1 MSTID
6 TINSSSYLFEH
17 TNELFTELTPKA
29 AEFVEGGTL
38 LLNSYVHFDSVQYSR
53 PFKNNVGTG
62 ISLNLNTKTT
72 GRDNPDNNDFAVSLQ
87 RFQNGRFETIGTQS
101 LPNNGGGKVIFRG
114 GFWGGL
120 GRGNLFRLRFSDERD
135 GEFISGVLRAY
146 SVPCYTC

>member
-6 TINSSSYLFEH
+6 TINSKSTPSCLAD
-17 TNELFTELTPKA
+17 ELFTELTPEA

-38 LLNSYVHFDSVQYSR
+38 LLNSYVNFDSVQYSR

-72 GRDNPDNNDFAVSLQ
+72 GRDNPDNNYFAVSLQ
-87 RFQNGRFETIGTQS
+87 RFQNGRFETIATQS
-101 LPNNGGGKVIFRG
+101 LPNNGGGKVIFQG

-120 GRGNLFRLRFSDERD
+120 GRGDFFRLKFLDERD
-135 GEFISGVLRAY
+135 GEFISGRLRVH
-146 SVPCYTC
+146 SVPCCI